1 MKYVYRIVN
10 ALLAAAIFPV
20 VIFIDLISFQLSTS
34 LADVGL
40 EESISIKFIID
51 VITGKESMW
60 HNLIFDEGES
70 LSFSW
75 PAALDPIKGRLIA
88 VAVCFVLI
96 LLIAIFIIVWS
107 ACSNKRIPVLSA
119 SVAGL
124 ISVIVMTI
132 CFNSAASVLM
142 DGTINI
148 VEIFSSNWIIS
159 LLGNLVLVDYLG
171 LGGFHNVVLFLFIG
185 LIVWSLSFYLIEIG
199 EPKEEKKAK
208 SKK

>member
-60 HNLIFDEGES
+60 HNLIFGEGES
-70 LSFSW
+70 LSISW

-88 VAVCFVLI
+88 VAVCFALI
-96 LLIAIFIIVWS
+96 LLIAIFVIVWS

-124 ISVIVMTI
+124 ISTIVMTI

-208 SKK
+208 NKK